1 MIKMSSHTRKR
12 ETSDIWKYFTKT
24 SAAAAIAI
32 CKFCN
37 ASISRGGKN
46 ASTKGFSTSNLWN
59 HLKRSHS
66 EEIDKMDNSESSE
79 PGPPM
84 KKQATI
90 PQILENSK
98 KYAVDDIR
106 AKEITRLIAEEIC
119 IDMEPLNHVNKIGF
133 QRLLKKLCPR
143 YEIVSRTHLTQTVLP
158 DMYSRVKSKIQLQ
171 LNNIT
176 NLCITSDLWSSDSSS
191 QINDFI
197 SVTAHG
203 LNNNFEIRNFCLE
216 VMPFE
221 GEIHTGENISDNLYQ
236 ALNEW
241 NITKQVKMFVTDN
254 ARNIV
259 NAIRNIQH
267 VDHFPCM
274 AHSLQLVLCDAL
286 FEQSAVKDMVSI
298 SRKIVGHFSHS
309 TNAMKKLQ
317 IAQEEHN
324 VPRHVLIQDVPTRW
338 DSTYMMLNRLN
349 EQRIAVQAVLPNLN
363 IPLARDLN
371 TQQWILLGEVVK
383 ILKYFEDVTKALSE
397 DNVTLADAIP
407 LVNSLF
413 KALEGMRP
421 ENSDVRFLI
430 QNLQLSLT
438 ERLGNL
444 EENDNCILA
453 TILDPRYKFRTFRK
467 HNTTTKTKALL
478 YTAAREIQQTE
489 LLEKEEPSSSSEV
502 QPSTSRGIWSICQEI
517 IENVESDEP
526 LAPYASK
533 LVGLLVLMFFLT
545 SRFRRQFV

>member
-1 MIKMSSHTRKR
+1 MSMPHKSKR
-12 ETSDIWKYFTKT
+12 ESSDIWKYFTKT
-24 SAAAAIAI
+24 SATAATAT

-46 ASTKGFSTSNLWN
+46 ASIKGFSTSNLWN

-66 EEIDKMDNSESSE
+66 EEIDKANSTESTCE
-79 PGPPM
+79 PGPPI

-90 PQILENSK
+90 PHIFENSK

-133 QRLLKKLCPR
+133 QRLIKKLCPR

-158 DMYSRVKSKIQLQ
+158 DMYSRVKSKIKLQ
-171 LNNIT
+171 LNDIT
-176 NLCITSDLWSSDSSS
+176 NLCITSDLWTSDSSS

-203 LNNNFEIRNFCLE
+203 LNNNFELKNVCLE
-216 VMPFE
+216 VMPFD
-221 GEIHTGENISDNLYQ
+221 GESHTAENISANLYQ
-236 ALNEW
+236 VLTAW
-241 NITKQVKMFVTDN
+241 DITKQVKIFVTDN

-259 NAIRNIQH
+259 NAIKNLEN
-267 VDHFPCM
+267 VDHFPCL

-286 FEQSAVKDMVSI
+286 FEQSAVKDMVGI

-317 IAQEEHN
+317 VAQEEHN
-324 VPRHVLIQDVPTRW
+324 VPHHVLIQDVSTRW
-338 DSTYMMLNRLN
+338 DSTYLMLNRLN

-363 IPLARDLN
+363 VPLSRDLN

-397 DNVTLADAIP
+397 DGVTLADAIP

-413 KALEGMRP
+413 KALEGMHS
-421 ENSDVRFLI
+421 ENSDVCILT
-430 QNLQLSLT
+430 QNLKFSFN
-438 ERLGNL
+438 ERLGHL
-444 EENDNCILA
+444 EKNDNCVLA
-453 TILDPRYKFRTFRK
+453 TALDPRYKFRIFRK
-467 HNTTTKTKALL
+467 QNTTIKTKTLL
-478 YTAAREIQQTE
+478 YTAAQEIQKTE
-489 LLEKEEPSSSSEV
+489 VLGNEAPSSSEV
-502 QPSTSRGIWSICQEI
+502 QPSTSSGIWSICQEI
-517 IENVESDEP
+517 IENVECDEP
-526 LAPYASK
+526 LAAYAS
-533 LVGLLVLMFFLT
+533 MY
-545 SRFRRQFV
+545 

>member
-1 MIKMSSHTRKR
+1 MPHTRKR

-24 SAAAAIAI
+24 SAVAATAT

-46 ASTKGFSTSNLWN
+46 ASIKGFSTSNLWN

-66 EEIDKMDNSESSE
+66 EEIDKINSSESSCE
-79 PGPPM
+79 PGPPS

-90 PQILENSK
+90 PQVFENAK

-133 QRLLKKLCPR
+133 QRIIKKLCPR
-143 YEIVSRTHLTQTVLP
+143 YEMVSRTHLTQTVLP
-158 DMYSRVKSKIQLQ
+158 DMYSRVKSRIKIQLTS
-171 LNNIT
+171 IT

-203 LNNNFEIRNFCLE
+203 LNNNFELKNLCLE

-221 GEIHTGENISDNLYQ
+221 GESHTAENISQNLYQ
-236 ALNEW
+236 ALNDW
-241 NITKQVKMFVTDN
+241 DITKQVKIVVTDN

-259 NAIRNIQH
+259 NAIRNLQN

-317 IAQEEHN
+317 LAQEEHN
-324 VPRHVLIQDVPTRW
+324 VPRHVLIQDVSTRW
-338 DSTYMMLNRLN
+338 DSTYLMLDRLN

-363 IPLARDLN
+363 IPLFRDLN

-397 DNVTLADAIP
+397 DDVTLADAIP

-413 KALEGMRP
+413 KALEGVQSAS
-421 ENSDVRFLI
+421 SDVRFLI
-430 QNLQLSLT
+430 QNLKLCLN

-444 EENDNCILA
+444 EENDNCVLA
-453 TILDPRYKFRTFRK
+453 TALDPRYKFRTFRNQ
-467 HNTTTKTKALL
+467 NTTAKTKALI
-478 YTAAREIQQTE
+478 YTAAQEIQQTE
-489 LLEKEEPSSSSEV
+489 LLENEAPSSSSDV
-502 QPSTSRGIWSICQEI
+502 QPSTSSGIWSICQEI

-526 LAPYASK
+526 LAVYASK
-533 LVGLLVLMFFLT
+533 Y
-545 SRFRRQFV
+545 